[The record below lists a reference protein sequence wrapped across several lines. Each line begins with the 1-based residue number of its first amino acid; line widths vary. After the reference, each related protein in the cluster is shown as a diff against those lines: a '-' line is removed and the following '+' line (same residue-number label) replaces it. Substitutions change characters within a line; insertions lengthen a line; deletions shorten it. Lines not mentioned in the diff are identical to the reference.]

1 MKTFIK
7 RFFLAFVPYSVF
19 GALVG
24 LLVGVKVWQS
34 VVVISSMIVLNMLA
48 NVLTELSKE
57 EKRAKIEHLK
67 NGAARQK

>member
-1 MKTFIK
+1 
-7 RFFLAFVPYSVF
+7 
-19 GALVG
+19 
-24 LLVGVKVWQS
+24 
-34 VVVISSMIVLNMLA
+34 MIVINMLA